1 MRDWSQASGVGRHS
15 HWTTREVL
23 KCSTFTNSSL
33 SVRNIFL
40 LYSLSRW
47 VVSPSTLLLM
57 WRQNCFL
64 APTVI
69 FSFHFY
75 NLKVNVLVAQ
85 TLYCLSLQ
93 GICLR
98 CRGLGFNPWVRRPPG
113 EGNGNPLQ
121 GCWLENSMG
130 RGAWQAAVHGIA
142 ESDTVVQLTGSQ
154 FVIGL
159 WFLPGEYLIPHTQSK
174 FFKYPSNSVL
184 CDLVTWSSANQPRGP
199 KELYP

>member
-1 MRDWSQASGVGRHS
+1 
-15 HWTTREVL
+15 
-23 KCSTFTNSSL
+23 
-33 SVRNIFL
+33 
-40 LYSLSRW
+40 
-47 VVSPSTLLLM
+47 
-57 WRQNCFL
+57 
-64 APTVI
+64 
-69 FSFHFY
+69 
-75 NLKVNVLVAQ
+75 
-85 TLYCLSLQ
+85 
-93 GICLR
+93 
-98 CRGLGFNPWVRRPPG
+98 
-113 EGNGNPLQ
+113 
-121 GCWLENSMG
+121 MG